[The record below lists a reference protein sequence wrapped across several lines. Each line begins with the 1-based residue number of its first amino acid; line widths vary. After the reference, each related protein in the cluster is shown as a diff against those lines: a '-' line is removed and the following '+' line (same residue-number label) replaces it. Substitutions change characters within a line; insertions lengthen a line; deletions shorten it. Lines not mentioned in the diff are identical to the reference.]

1 MGLPSLKI
9 VSFVLIFL
17 VLISVLFVP
26 HQVAAPRIPGLLER
40 IQQPLYDQN
49 TVATSGTAQLNYFQV
64 PLGGNSISVKSD
76 PAGHSQYIRL
86 QLSQLTLVT
95 SADEIAIVAPSP
107 WVNMS
112 GTISDNGAFTMSGQ
126 GIVASYPDIL
136 STMSGTFQNNNL
148 DGDLIMGGD
157 GKLPTGQSITY
168 HITGTAQP
176 ETLPPSNT
184 GQESQTGNVQST
196 NKNTQNF
203 VIPSWIKNNAKWWSE
218 GQIGD
223 SDMIKGLQYLISDGI
238 IVMPPT
244 TYSAGSSQQIPGW
257 IKNNAK
263 WWSEGQ
269 IDDSEFVKGIQYM
282 ISNGI
287 ISVQPKETTQ
297 SKAVFNISQ
306 TTIQTS
312 VEGNSFATISG
323 KIQDYNRGD
332 PVTIT
337 ITKPDH
343 TSDQLSIYAA
353 ESGYFTTPLEFDK
366 NSMQGTYS
374 VMVTYGTQNLGT
386 VLVNVGSAT
395 SSENTQQTVTT
406 PTQPHPIGCAGSQGT
421 ESSHDFAWWS
431 GQKNQFT
438 TIEGNLTILKQ
449 PTNTACGP
457 TVGTID
463 LMHWNSTIAPGIV
476 MGTPMQTIQ
485 RLMGLMHY
493 RDGWGTTNMTIAAG
507 LSDYINSTGYG
518 GKLKVSVYGREYEN
532 GTANTGTGT
541 VQLVHSDVIDSAT
554 LHTAMV
560 QKSNVLVIIQSPDGT
575 RSHIMK
581 LLAIND
587 TKRSDDYY
595 KVAFIDTQSGGII
608 TELMGDD
615 GTVGF
620 EDKVW
625 NIVNIITVTPT
636 VTK

>member
-1 MGLPSLKI
+1 M
-9 VSFVLIFL
+9 FL

-26 HQVAAPRIPGLLER
+26 HQVIAPRIPGLLER

-49 TVATSGTAQLNYFQV
+49 TVATAGTSQLNYFQV
-64 PLGGNSISVKSD
+64 PLGGTAISVKSD

-86 QLSQLTLVT
+86 YVSQLTLVT
-95 SADEIAIVAPSP
+95 SADEIAIVAPAP

-112 GTISDNGAFTMSGQ
+112 GTISDSSTFTMSGQ
-126 GIVASYPDIL
+126 GTVAGYPNIL
-136 STMSGTFQNNNL
+136 SEMSGTFQNNKL
-148 DGDLIMGGD
+148 DADLTMGGD

-176 ETLPPSNT
+176 ETLP
-184 GQESQTGNVQST
+184 QTNSAPQTSAPST
-196 NKNTQNF
+196 NQNTQDF
-203 VIPSWIKNNAKWWSE
+203 VIPGWIKNNAKWWSE

-238 IVMPPT
+238 IVIPPT
-244 TYSAGSSQQIPGW
+244 VPSSSASQQIPSW

-269 IDDSEFVKGIQYM
+269 IGDSDFVKGIQYM

-287 ISVQPKETTQ
+287 VSVQSKQASAQALFQINPTTVQ
-297 SKAVFNISQ
+297 ISAGE
-306 TTIQTS
+306 S
-312 VEGNSFATISG
+312 SYATISG
-323 KIQDYNRGD
+323 TIKGYQRGD
-332 PVTIT
+332 PVSIT
-337 ITKPDH
+337 ITEPDH
-343 TSDQLSIYAA
+343 TSSQLSIYAA
-353 ESGYFTTPLEFDK
+353 ESGYFTTPLEFDEH
-366 NSMQGTYS
+366 SMQGTYS
-374 VMVTYGTQNLGT
+374 VTVNYGGQNLGA
-386 VLVNVGSAT
+386 VLVNVGNAG
-395 SSENTQQTVTT
+395 SSEPTQQVPTV
-406 PTQPHPIGCAGSQGT
+406 PTQPTPIGCAGGQGT
-421 ESSHDFAWWS
+421 ENSHDYTWWN
-431 GQKNQFT
+431 GQKSQFK
-438 TIEGNLTILKQ
+438 TIEDNLTILKQ

-476 MGTPMQTIQ
+476 MGSPGQMIQ

-507 LSDYINSTGYG
+507 LSDYINSTGNS
-518 GKLKVSVYGREYEN
+518 GKLKVSVYGKEYEN

-541 VQLVHSDVIDSAT
+541 VYLVHSDVIDSVT
-554 LHTAMV
+554 LHNAMV

-625 NIVNIITVTPT
+625 TIVNIITVTPT
-636 VTK
+636 VSK

>member
-1 MGLPSLKI
+1 MPSLKI
-9 VSFVLIFL
+9 ASFALIFL

-26 HQVAAPRIPGLLER
+26 HQVIAPRIPGLLER

-49 TVATSGTAQLNYFQV
+49 TVATAGTPQLNYFQV
-64 PLGGNSISVKSD
+64 PLGSNSISVKYD

-95 SADEIAIVAPSP
+95 SADEVAIVAPSP

-112 GTISDNGAFTMSGQ
+112 GTISDNGIFTMSGQ
-126 GIVASYPDIL
+126 GTVAGYPNIL

-157 GKLPTGQSITY
+157 GKLPSGQSITY
-168 HITGTAQP
+168 HVTGTAQP
-176 ETLPPSNT
+176 ETLPQSNT
-184 GQESQTGNVQST
+184 GTTKTSKQPT
-196 NKNTQNF
+196 NQNTLNF

-223 SDMIKGLQYLISDGI
+223 SDMIKGLQYLISNGI
-238 IVMPPT
+238 IVIPAT
-244 TYSAGSSQQIPGW
+244 TYSGGSSQQIPSW

-269 IDDSEFVKGIQYM
+269 IDDSEFVKGIQFM

-287 ISVQPKETTQ
+287 ISVQPKETIQ
-297 SKAVFNISQ
+297 SKALFNISQ
-306 TTIQTS
+306 TKIQTS

-353 ESGYFTTPLEFDK
+353 QSGYFTTPLEFDK

-374 VMVTYGTQNLGT
+374 VTVTYGTQNLGT
-386 VLVNVGSAT
+386 ILVNVGNAV
-395 SSENTQQTVTT
+395 SSDHTQQTTT
-406 PTQPHPIGCAGSQGT
+406 IPTQPRAIGCAGGQGT
-421 ESSHDFAWWS
+421 ASSHDYTWWS

-476 MGTPMQTIQ
+476 MGTPEQMIQ
-485 RLMGLMHY
+485 RLMGFMHY
-493 RDGWGTTNMTIAAG
+493 KDGWGTTNMTIAAG

-518 GKLKVSVYGREYEN
+518 GKLKVSVYGKEYEN

-541 VQLVHSDVIDSAT
+541 VSLVHSDVIDPVI
-554 LHTAMV
+554 LHAAMV

-625 NIVNIITVTPT
+625 TIVNIITVTPT
-636 VTK
+636 VPK